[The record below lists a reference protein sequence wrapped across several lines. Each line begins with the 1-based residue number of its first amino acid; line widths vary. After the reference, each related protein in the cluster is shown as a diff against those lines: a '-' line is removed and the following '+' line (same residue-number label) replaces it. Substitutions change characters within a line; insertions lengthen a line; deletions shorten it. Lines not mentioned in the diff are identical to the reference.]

1 MGNIPSISFAKASS
15 TMSKE
20 AQSLLAS
27 TADRL
32 KNNPACKV
40 FITGY
45 AEASKA
51 SQQLSWDRVNAIMTY
66 LTEKQGIAADR
77 LINKYGQADGDV
89 NTIDFSATGEVVDAP
104 NMVPAPHPNLRS
116 KN

>member
-1 MGNIPSISFAKASS
+1 MGNIPSVSFAKGSAKL
-15 TMSKE
+15 SKDAE
-20 AQSLLAS
+20 SILAS

-51 SQQLSWDRVNAIMTY
+51 SQQLSWDRVNAIITY
-66 LTEKQGIAADR
+66 LSEQQGIAADR
-77 LINKYGQADGDV
+77 LINKYGQAEGDGNVVDL
-89 NTIDFSATGEVVDAP
+89 SATGENTGEP
-104 NMVPAPHPNLRS
+104 NTVPAPHPNLRT
-116 KN
+116 KK

>member
-1 MGNIPSISFAKASS
+1 MGNIPSVTFGKASAKL
-15 TMSKE
+15 SKE
-20 AQSLLAS
+20 AESLLAS

-45 AEASKA
+45 AQASKA
-51 SQQLSWDRVNAIMTY
+51 SQQLSWDRVNAVITY

-77 LINKYGQADGDV
+77 LINKYGQTEGDINV
-89 NTIDFSATGEVVDAP
+89 IDLSATGENIEGP
-104 NMVPAPHPNLRS
+104 NTVPAPHPNLRT